1 MEAPWFLAACE
12 LMAAEQSSRGG
23 KLAKPES
30 GRSPERGA
38 ARETR
43 RGGRAGEEK
52 EWGETCLCLFRV
64 LDFQLT
70 SGTRKAREKHVSCR
84 F

>member
-52 EWGETCLCLFRV
+52 EWGGNLSLYISRFGFPTHVGDAKSKGKTCELSL
-64 LDFQLT
+64 
-70 SGTRKAREKHVSCR
+70 
-84 F
+84 